1 MQEMQRKWIQENCW
15 LGDEGDAHHL
25 QEYVFWSVIEKKVN
39 QGAINTVYILF
50 FNSCRKLQSIDI
62 SWCWEVTDVGLEHV
76 VHNCTQ
82 MVDMN
87 ICGAKDLRGK
97 PLKEIPQCMPILRRL
112 DATQCNLVPD
122 ELLDELVSVMPQM
135 TILNYHG
142 KEVIPPKYSAPIV
155 TQGGWCK

>member
-1 MQEMQRKWIQENCW
+1 
-15 LGDEGDAHHL
+15 
-25 QEYVFWSVIEKKVN
+25 V
-39 QGAINTVYILF
+39 F

-87 ICGAKDLRGK
+87 ICGAKDFCGK
-97 PLKEIPQCMPILRRL
+97 PLKEIPQCMPRLRRL

-122 ELLDELVSVMPQM
+122 ELLDELVSIMPQM
-135 TILNYHG
+135 IIINYYG
-142 KEVIPPKYSAPIV
+142 EEVIPPKCLADNPVV
-155 TQGGWCK
+155 TRGGWCK

>member
-1 MQEMQRKWIQENCW
+1 MQENCW
-15 LGDEGDAHHL
+15 WGGEGDGHHL
-25 QEYVFWSVIEKKVN
+25 QEFAFWRVIKKKES
-39 QGAINTVYILF
+39 QDAINTGYLLF

-82 MVDMN
+82 MIDMN
-87 ICGAKDLRGK
+87 ICGAKDLHGK
-97 PLKEIPQCMPILRRL
+97 PLKEIPQCMPRLRRL

-135 TILNYHG
+135 TAINYYG
-142 KEVIPPKYSAPIV
+142 EEVFRPKYIDGAPIV